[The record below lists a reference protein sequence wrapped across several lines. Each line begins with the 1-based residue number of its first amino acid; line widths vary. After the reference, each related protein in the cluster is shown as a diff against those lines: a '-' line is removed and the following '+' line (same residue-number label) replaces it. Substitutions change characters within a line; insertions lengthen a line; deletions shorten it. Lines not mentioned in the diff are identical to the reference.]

1 MMSRVTITKKAA
13 DPKVERT
20 ISQLKRKFP
29 KIGDIKPIEEFA
41 PRFSD
46 GLWFTQAAEGGEIK
60 GMPAADYYEDYLVGG
75 VHPDLQKELDRLG
88 LYVEWYDPGT
98 LFAYFE

>member
-1 MMSRVTITKKAA
+1 MVSRVTITKKAA

-46 GLWFTQAAEGGEIK
+46 GLWFMQAAEGGEIK
-60 GMPAADYYEDYLVGG
+60 GMPAADSYGDYGYDI
-75 VHPDLQKELDRLG
+75 HPDLQKELDRLG

-98 LFAYFE
+98 LLAYFE